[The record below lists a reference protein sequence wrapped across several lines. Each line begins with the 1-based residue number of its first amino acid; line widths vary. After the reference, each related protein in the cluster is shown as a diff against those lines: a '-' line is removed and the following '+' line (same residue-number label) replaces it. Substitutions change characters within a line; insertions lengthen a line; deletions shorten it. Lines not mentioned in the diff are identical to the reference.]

1 MNRSWVHLL
10 LVGGLDMTWAIILF
24 GRTDITISSLCK
36 IAMDADPLKLAKLKL
51 WKWQLA
57 MLRWLG
63 ARLGH
68 DHCNGAALADRV
80 RAQAVIDL
88 LS

>member
-24 GRTDITISSLCK
+24 NKTNITISSLCK
-36 IAMDADPLKLAKLKL
+36 IAMDGDPLKLAKLKF
-51 WKWQLA
+51 WKWQLS
-57 MLRWLG
+57 LLLWLG

-68 DHCNGAALADRV
+68 EHCDGAALADKA